1 MQKYSLVILLILLL
15 LIGAWLSGAISIS
28 INYILLRSYTVDVL
42 IAILSTG
49 NLVQH
54 KKD

>member
-1 MQKYSLVILLILLL
+1 MVILLILV

-28 INYILLRSYTVDVL
+28 INYILLRPYTVNVL

-49 NLVQH
+49 NLIQH
-54 KKD
+54 KED